1 MVATETVVI
10 GKEANE
16 LEQVETGL
24 IDELEEVQT
33 VYQRDRSEELRQQL
47 RGMSVK
53 EAMELTG
60 LSRRQV
66 LYLRSGQ
73 RQLHPKRLRTT
84 LCSTT

>member
-10 GKEANE
+10 GKGANE

-33 VYQRDRSEELRQQL
+33 IYRRDRSEELRERL

-53 EAMELTG
+53 EAMTLTG

-66 LYLRSGQ
+66 FYLRSGQ
-73 RQLHPKRLRTT
+73 RIPASGLRRTT
-84 LCSTT
+84 LS